1 MISIEA
7 HCASIGRFSGKA
19 KYLSQTKSCQN
30 LKGID
35 PTLLLFLVMLL
46 EVLVYGL
53 IFMILNVFFTYIA
66 ALLMLTVTYGYSLWM
81 MKSCSELL
89 SLTLQKVVKNAEVMR
104 DPSRPEGSRCTL

>member
-7 HCASIGRFSGKA
+7 HRASIGRFSGKA

-35 PTLLLFLVMLL
+35 PTLLLFLIMLL

-66 ALLMLTVTYGYSLWM
+66 ALLMLTVTYGYALWII
-81 MKSCSELL
+81 KSCSELL
-89 SLTLQKVVKNAEVMR
+89 SLTFRKVVKSTELMR
-104 DPSRPEGSRCTL
+104 DPS